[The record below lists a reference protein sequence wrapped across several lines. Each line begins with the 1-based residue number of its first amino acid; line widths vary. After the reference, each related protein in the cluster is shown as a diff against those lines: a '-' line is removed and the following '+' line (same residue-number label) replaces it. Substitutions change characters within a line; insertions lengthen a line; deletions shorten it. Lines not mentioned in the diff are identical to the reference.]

1 MNVDPNEIQK
11 FEALAHR
18 WWDPEGEFRPL
29 HDINSTRLKYIDNHA
44 ALSGLDVLEVG
55 CGGGILTQS
64 LAELGAVTTGID
76 VAPGPLKVAQMHAI
90 ETQMG
95 EKIRYMETTAESFA
109 KIEPESF
116 DVVAALE
123 MLEHVPDYRSTVCAL
138 AQLTRPGGKVF
149 LSTINRNS
157 KAYLTAV
164 LGAEYVLNILP
175 RGTHEYAKFIKPS
188 ELASA
193 VRDAGLLVKDIRG
206 YSYNPLTR
214 GCKLITNPAVNYL
227 VYAQKS

>member
-1 MNVDPNEIQK
+1 MNVDPNEVQK
-11 FEALAHR
+11 FESLAHR

-29 HDINSTRLKYIDNHA
+29 HDINSPRLKYIDDHA
-44 ALSGLDVLEVG
+44 AVAGLRVLEVG

-76 VAPGPLKVAQMHAI
+76 VAPGPLTVAQLHAI

-95 EKIRYMETTAESFA
+95 EKIRYIETTAESFA
-109 KIEPESF
+109 EVEPESF

-123 MLEHVPDYRSTVCAL
+123 MLEHVPDYRSTVYAL
-138 AQLTRPGGKVF
+138 AKLTRPGGKVF
-149 LSTINRNS
+149 LSTINRSS
-157 KAYLTAV
+157 KAYLMAV

-175 RGTHEYAKFIKPS
+175 RGTHDYAKFIRPS
-188 ELASA
+188 ELANA
-193 VRDAGLLVKDIRG
+193 ARDAGLLVKDITG

-214 GCKLITNPAVNYL
+214 GCKLVANPSVNYL
-227 VYAQKS
+227 VYAQKL

>member
-1 MNVDPNEIQK
+1 MNVDPKEIQK

-29 HDINSTRLKYIDNHA
+29 HDINSTRLKYIDDHA
-44 ALSGLDVLEVG
+44 GLSGLDVLEVG

-164 LGAEYVLNILP
+164 LGAEYVLNLLP

-193 VRDAGLLVKDIRG
+193 VRDAGLLVKDITG

-227 VYAQKS
+227 VYAEKS

>member
-29 HDINSTRLKYIDNHA
+29 HDINSTRLKYIDDHA

-193 VRDAGLLVKDIRG
+193 VRDAGLLVTDIRG

-214 GCKLITNPAVNYL
+214 DCKLITNPAVNYL

>member
-1 MNVDPNEIQK
+1 MNVDPNEVQK
-11 FEALAHR
+11 FESLAHR

-29 HDINSTRLKYIDNHA
+29 HDINSTRLKYIDDHA
-44 ALSGLDVLEVG
+44 AVADLRVLEVG

-76 VAPGPLKVAQMHAI
+76 VAPGPLTVAQMHAI
-90 ETQMG
+90 ETKMD

-109 KIEPESF
+109 EVEPGSF

-123 MLEHVPDYRSTVCAL
+123 MLEHVPDYRSTVYAL
-138 AQLTRPGGKVF
+138 AKLTRPGGKVF

-157 KAYLTAV
+157 KAYLMAV

-175 RGTHEYAKFIKPS
+175 RGTHDYAKFIRPS
-188 ELASA
+188 ELANA
-193 VRDAGLLVKDIRG
+193 VRDAGLLVKDITG

-214 GCKLITNPAVNYL
+214 GCKLVANPSVNYL
-227 VYAQKS
+227 VYAQKL